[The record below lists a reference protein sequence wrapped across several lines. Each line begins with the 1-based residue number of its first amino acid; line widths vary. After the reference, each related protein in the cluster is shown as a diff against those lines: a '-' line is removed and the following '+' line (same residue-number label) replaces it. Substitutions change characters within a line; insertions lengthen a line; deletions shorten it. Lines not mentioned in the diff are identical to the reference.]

1 MPKRP
6 LKIVVLPKLTSK
18 VRLFADDT
26 IIYLTITNE
35 DDAST
40 LQEDL
45 NKLGQWENEWCMKFH
60 PDKCNVLRAT
70 NKTKKTEANYHITAK
85 ANKTLGFL
93 RRNLKIPSIRIKEQA
108 RWLNMPVLFG
118 NLIRKQK

>member
-1 MPKRP
+1 LVFDFYDEVLSQKS
-6 LKIVVLPKLTSK
+6 VVRTKLTSK

-26 IIYLTITNE
+26 IIYLTIPNE

-60 PDKCNVLRAT
+60 PDTCNVLRVI
-70 NKTKKTEANYHITAK
+70 NKTKKTDANYHLMEFSGST
-85 ANKTLGFL
+85 
-93 RRNLKIPSIRIKEQA
+93 
-108 RWLNMPVLFG
+108 
-118 NLIRKQK
+118 